1 MKYNRIW
8 SSLTDPEDKEHMSS
22 EKKYLN
28 TKEVAQLLQVNEK
41 GVYSL
46 VSDKGLPATK
56 VTGKWLFPKHFVEE
70 WLDLSIV
77 NLPAVGNASL
87 DGGRLLIAG
96 SDDLLFQRA
105 IGLYNNLNRES
116 LVFFANIGSMGGL
129 RALRQRTCHIG
140 VCHLLQDDN
149 EEYNFRFAEQE
160 IGRAPVFIN
169 FSKRQQGIVVAR
181 GNPKQIASVADLA
194 ADGVRIVNRPLN
206 TGTRLLL
213 DYEISRA
220 DINSGDI
227 AGYDIEVS
235 KHLEAGL
242 AVLGKKAD
250 AAPAIRPVAEL
261 LGLDFL
267 PLRWERF
274 DLLINRDRF
283 FEPAVQRFINIL
295 HEPQFKKIADE
306 FVGYDLSV
314 CGKMIYPD
322 NVTL

>member
-1 MKYNRIW
+1 
-8 SSLTDPEDKEHMSS
+8 MSS
-22 EKKYLN
+22 GKQYLN

-46 VSDKGLPATK
+46 VSEKGLPATK

-77 NLPAVGNASL
+77 NLPTVGNAAL

-105 IGLYNNLNRES
+105 IGLYNNLNRDS
-116 LVFFANIGSMGGL
+116 VVFFANIGSMGGL
-129 RALRQRTCHIG
+129 QALRQRSCHIG

-160 IGRAPVFIN
+160 IGHAPVFIN
-169 FSKRQQGIVVAR
+169 FSRRQQGILVAR
-181 GNPKQIASVADLA
+181 GNPKQIGSVADLA
-194 ADGVRIVNRPLN
+194 SEGVRIVNRPLN

-220 DINSGDI
+220 DISSDDI
-227 AGYDIEVS
+227 AGYHIEVGR
-235 KHLEAGL
+235 HLEAGL
-242 AVLGKKAD
+242 AVLGGRAD

-267 PLRWERF
+267 PIRWERF

-295 HEPQFKKIADE
+295 HDPVFKKIADE

>member
-1 MKYNRIW
+1 
-8 SSLTDPEDKEHMSS
+8 MSTS
-22 EKKYLN
+22 KKYLN
-28 TKEVAQLLQVNEK
+28 TKEVAQLLQINEK
-41 GVYSL
+41 GVYAL

-56 VTGKWLFPKHFVEE
+56 VTGKWLFPRHFVEE
-70 WLDLSIV
+70 WLDLSIA
-77 NLPAVGNASL
+77 NLPAAANPSL
-87 DGGRLLIAG
+87 DSGRLFIAG

-105 IGLYNNLNRES
+105 IGLYNSQNQDS
-116 LVFFANIGSMGGL
+116 MIFFANIGSMGGL
-129 RALRQRTCHIG
+129 RALRQRSCHIG

-160 IGRAPVFIN
+160 MTHAPVFIN
-169 FSKRQQGIVVAR
+169 FSKREQGIVIAK
-181 GNPKQIASVADLA
+181 GNPKDIQSVADLA
-194 ADGVRIVNRPLN
+194 REGVTIVNRPLN

-220 DINSGDI
+220 DISADNI
-227 AGYDIEVS
+227 AGYKVEVGR
-235 KHLEAGL
+235 HLEAGL
-242 AVLGKKAD
+242 AVLGGTAD

-261 LGLDFL
+261 LGLDFI

-283 FEPAVQRFINIL
+283 FDPPVQRFINLL
-295 HEPQFKKIADE
+295 HGPTLKEVAKE

-322 NVTL
+322 NLKL